1 VSQTETS
8 DGDFMV
14 LVWSVSHQI
23 LVNEVK
29 ELEIVQVLLQFLL
42 WNTHASLGQYVCNLH
57 SVMLNWLDLKV
68 LDEGLIVLWFFCMNL
83 FYGHGW

>member
-1 VSQTETS
+1 
-8 DGDFMV
+8 MV

-57 SVMLNWLDLKV
+57 SVMLN
-68 LDEGLIVLWFFCMNL
+68 
-83 FYGHGW
+83 